1 MTTIN
6 KPHERR
12 VGDTSKVYSAILNAK
27 NVSGVDTV
35 KDLTGLSVT
44 FTMINAATGVAKVS
58 AQSATIVTALSG
70 IVSYDFLAADVDTAG
85 VFWGSFRVTE
95 SAETDTYPA
104 SPSEGP
110 IWIHS
115 ATQTAQDVY
124 AAAMAGE

>member
-1 MTTIN
+1 MTIIN

-27 NVSGVDTV
+27 NVSSVDTV

-44 FTMINAATGVAKVS
+44 FTMINAATGVVKVS
-58 AQSATIVTALSG
+58 AQSATIVTAVSG
-70 IVSYDFLAADVDTAG
+70 IVSYDFIAADVDTAG

-95 SAETDTYPA
+95 SVETDTYPA

>member
-85 VFWGSFRVTE
+85 IFWGSFRVTE

-110 IWIHS
+110 IWIHGD
-115 ATQTAQDVY
+115 TQTAQDVY
-124 AAAMAGE
+124 AAARAGE